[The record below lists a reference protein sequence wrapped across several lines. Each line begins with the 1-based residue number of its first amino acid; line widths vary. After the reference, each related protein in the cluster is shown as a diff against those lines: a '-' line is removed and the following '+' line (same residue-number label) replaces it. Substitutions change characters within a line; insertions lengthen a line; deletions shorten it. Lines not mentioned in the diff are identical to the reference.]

1 MLQEILNMPQ
11 ALNDLLSTDGK
22 HIDKRLQDFDLEGN
36 RLELKYNKKLCGKT
50 RDKLEVMHSR
60 TEDQEGEGAHI
71 ISGTGN
77 LDDSWW
83 HRTYWT

>member
-1 MLQEILNMPQ
+1 
-11 ALNDLLSTDGK
+11 
-22 HIDKRLQDFDLEGN
+22 
-36 RLELKYNKKLCGKT
+36 LELKYNKKLCGKT

>member
-1 MLQEILNMPQ
+1 MPQ

-36 RLELKYNKKLCGKT
+36 RLESKYNKKLCGKT

-60 TEDQEGEGAHI
+60 TED
-71 ISGTGN
+71 
-77 LDDSWW
+77 
-83 HRTYWT
+83 